1 MKVVKS
7 KVKGQQVRFTQR
19 FSERPNNTQ
28 QERRESMGSLREN
41 VSNNRI
47 QSWKAFRDHFPK
59 HGLQVLTDVVSE
71 NKFGKCQI

>member
-7 KVKGQQVRFTQR
+7 KVKGQQVRFTQS

-47 QSWKAFRDHFPK
+47 QSWKVFRDHFPK